1 MSKLAI
7 TIFICALILTI
18 FGIITAASIG
28 QVTYTENLKSF
39 ELNKLEQKTLDY
51 ENNKAEVTKFHKLN
65 KQLIWLGLS
74 IIPIIIILKMD
85 YQILSKYYLII
96 FALSLFALALVFVPG
111 IGKEMNGSHRWLR
124 LLGFSIQPSEFAK
137 ISLIIV
143 LASWYNNVME
153 HHNKFRHLTIYPGL
167 FLSAFLALII
177 IEPDFGTFALL
188 GLIGGILMVQGGSQ
202 LRYLLPAG
210 AVGLAGGI
218 FYLLNNPN
226 RLIRFWAWVHPEQ
239 YPDLAYNLNQSLISF
254 TRGGLF
260 GQGFGN
266 GIQKEHYLP
275 EASTD
280 FILAIIGEEWGL
292 IATILVVLCFAVICI
307 CGLCIAMHTVNRFGK
322 LLAVGLTMTI
332 TVQSIISISTVTG
345 MIPPKG
351 FPLPFVSYGGT
362 SLLVSWCIAALL
374 MNISNNNKEKLV

>member
-1 MSKLAI
+1 M
-7 TIFICALILTI
+7 LTI

-28 QVTYTENLKSF
+28 KVTYTENIKSF
-39 ELNKLEQKTLDY
+39 ELNKLEQKTQDY
-51 ENNKAEVTKFHKLN
+51 ENNKAEITKFHKLK

-74 IIPIIIILKMD
+74 IIPIFIILKMD
-85 YQILSKYYLII
+85 YQIFSKYYLII
-96 FALSLFALALVFVPG
+96 FALSLFTLILVFVPG

-124 LLGFSIQPSEFAK
+124 LLGFSLQPSEFAK

-153 HHNKFRHLTIYPGL
+153 HHNKLLYLTIYPGL
-167 FLSAFLALII
+167 FLSAFLGLII
-177 IEPDFGTFALL
+177 LEPDFGTFALL
-188 GLIGGILMVQGGSQ
+188 GLIGGILMLQGGAQ
-202 LRYLLPAG
+202 LRYLLPVG
-210 AVGLAGGI
+210 AVGLVGGVA
-218 FYLLNNPN
+218 YLLTHAN
-226 RLIRFWAWVHPEQ
+226 RMTRINAWLHPED
-239 YPDLAYNLNQSLISF
+239 YPDKAYNLEQSLVSF

-280 FILAIIGEEWGL
+280 FILAIIGEEMGL
-292 IATILVVLCFAVICI
+292 IATILVVLCFTVICI
-307 CGLCIAMHTVNRFGK
+307 CGLCIAMHTVSRFGR

-362 SLLVSWCIAALL
+362 SLLVSWCIIALL
-374 MNISNNNKEKLV
+374 MNVANNNKEKLV